1 MDVNKIRILRG
12 NESEVINLAY
22 VYRYI
27 DLLDG
32 IIKYIGIVWSEDRTL
47 QQRIYEHLTKD
58 IWCKGKNWKIEYFVV
73 NNRTEAE
80 NFESHFIAL
89 YETYKYYNDAKSDW
103 GVSSYLPKEINW
115 IEYKQLNLTNDE
127 LETVDLYEVSF
138 NKKTK
143 EFSINKLSSIK
154 ATCKTKRSSNELYC
168 KHCGNNNLIMRSN
181 NNGGQILKCCRCNIS
196 VGTTTNYNKAFYNPT
211 YNGEYVYENGE
222 IKTFFRYVFQGKYR
236 KEIKDTELYKCCQYR
251 DGTCY
256 IYGFEESKCK
266 EFLAKMI
273 ASDIK
278 NTEKKILDLKKALN
292 DMKSNLKE
300 EKLSLDIVLNA
311 I

>member
-1 MDVNKIRILRG
+1 MGSNKIRILRG

-127 LETVDLYEVSF
+127 LETVDLYEVSG
-138 NKKTK
+138 
-143 EFSINKLSSIK
+143 LS
-154 ATCKTKRSSNELYC
+154 TVN
-168 KHCGNNNLIMRSN
+168 
-181 NNGGQILKCCRCNIS
+181 
-196 VGTTTNYNKAFYNPT
+196 
-211 YNGEYVYENGE
+211 
-222 IKTFFRYVFQGKYR
+222 
-236 KEIKDTELYKCCQYR
+236 
-251 DGTCY
+251 
-256 IYGFEESKCK
+256 
-266 EFLAKMI
+266 
-273 ASDIK
+273 
-278 NTEKKILDLKKALN
+278 
-292 DMKSNLKE
+292 
-300 EKLSLDIVLNA
+300 
-311 I
+311 